1 MKTSLIIDE
10 EEIKKNFCGFQ
21 KQCSGKSC
29 AYNFKHLVCMILL
42 IFSVISP
49 AFVYA
54 YEIFIVLGNYS
65 TTYKNLILFA
75 GYIVTVSL
83 YSFLSAIFVVE
94 IKKYWPIVLLFILHN
109 IIQLLLVIK
118 VNIL

>member
-1 MKTSLIIDE
+1 MKTSLIIEE

-42 IFSVISP
+42 ICSVISP
-49 AFVYA
+49 RLFMLTKYLLSWVT
-54 YEIFIVLGNYS
+54 IQS
-65 TTYKNLILFA
+65 CYKNLILFA

-83 YSFLSAIFVVE
+83 YSFLSPIFVE